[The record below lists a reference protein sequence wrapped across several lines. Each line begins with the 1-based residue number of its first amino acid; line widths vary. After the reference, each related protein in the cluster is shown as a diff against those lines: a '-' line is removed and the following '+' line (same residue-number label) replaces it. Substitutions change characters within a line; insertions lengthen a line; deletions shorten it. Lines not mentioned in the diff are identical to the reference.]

1 MCFNFVPI
9 KFGITQVCWKNPNY
23 RRLELQETFGNV
35 RVFRCRKY
43 VSCLI
48 RDQCLENN
56 LSICLHANCFLFNK
70 LRQLAAFFFAVLK
83 ITFHEKMKVLKTFGA
98 EASQIWRCI
107 NGPETEL
114 SHFMY
119 SIELFPLFGNIYCTH
134 EFQHI
139 IKRRGNW

>member
-70 LRQLAAFFFAVLK
+70 LRQLAAFFLQSWKLLFTRKWRFWRLLVPRLVKYEDVLMVRK
-83 ITFHEKMKVLKTFGA
+83 QNYLISCTR
-98 EASQIWRCI
+98 SSCSRCLAI
-107 NGPETEL
+107 FIVRTN
-114 SHFMY
+114 F
-119 SIELFPLFGNIYCTH
+119 NIS
-134 EFQHI
+134 
-139 IKRRGNW
+139 